1 MLRITVTTEE
11 ESGLCPVRSILST
24 VTGKW
29 SSLILL
35 ALEDGPLRFSAI
47 KRMIGDITQRVL
59 TENLRALERDG
70 YLTRE
75 VVSGPP
81 VEVHY
86 ALTSTGVDL
95 VARFVPLVTWASE
108 RYETVQTARQKYDAA
123 HVGLGSAVAS
133 STPARR
139 KQ

>member
-1 MLRITVTTEE
+1 MLPITVTTEE
-11 ESGLCPVRSILST
+11 ESGLCPVRNILGT

-35 ALEDGPLRFSAI
+35 SLEDGPRRFSAI
-47 KRMIGDITQRVL
+47 KRVIGDITQRVL

-75 VVSGPP
+75 VIAGPP

-86 ALTSTGVDL
+86 ALTPMGSDL
-95 VARFVPLVTWASE
+95 VARFIPLVTWAAE
-108 RYETVQTARQKYDAA
+108 HYDAV
-123 HVGLGSAVAS
+123 HV
-133 STPARR
+133 ARKR
-139 KQ
+139 FDGGK